1 MAAVKVLQIVG
12 YKNSGKTTLMLT
24 LLKQAK
30 RKGKTVS
37 TIKHH
42 GHGGALNMPSGKT
55 DSVRQFSAG
64 ADCSIAYGGGIVQMH
79 QRKQYATLNELI
91 ALASSENPELV
102 LVEGF
107 KEEAYEKIVLL
118 NSKEDWITL
127 QKLENVRLVISSEAV
142 ELDKIPVILQN
153 DSKQLH
159 SWFINWMDGD
169 KHESI

>member
-12 YKNSGKTTLMLT
+12 YKNSGKTTLLLT

-30 RKGKTVS
+30 HEGKTVS

-42 GHGGALNMPSGKT
+42 GHGGVLDMPNNKT

-64 ADCSIAYGGGIVQMH
+64 ANCSVAYGGGIIQLH
-79 QRKQYATLNELI
+79 QRKQNATLNELI
-91 ALASSENPELV
+91 TLASSENPELV
-102 LVEGF
+102 LIEGF
-107 KEEAYEKIVLL
+107 KEGAYEKIVLL
-118 NSKEDWITL
+118 NCKEDWITL

-153 DSKQLH
+153 DYKQLH